1 MTCLSHLKMY
11 IKRMKLGNKHRWV
24 QVMNQP
30 FYKKNLIGRAIWER
44 KYFIGI
50 AQYKEGVELEL
61 MKYSLPNSRI
71 YYTEFIFCTVFFC
84 SVRRFWHICLALFPR
99 GRASRH
105 KTLLNF
111 PFPKGFLRPS
121 LCRVLTAR
129 DKPAR
134 PFEYFLET
142 EITPKEN

>member
-1 MTCLSHLKMY
+1 MAESLEDVYKVNETWEQSQMGV
-11 IKRMKLGNKHRWV
+11 GNESTFL
-24 QVMNQP
+24 Q
-30 FYKKNLIGRAIWER
+30 KNLIGRAIWER

-50 AQYKEGVELEL
+50 AQYKDGVELEL
-61 MKYSLPNSRI
+61 MKYSLSSSRM
-71 YYTEFIFCTVFFC
+71 YYTELGLFTVLFC

-134 PFEYFLET
+134 PFEYF
-142 EITPKEN
+142 P